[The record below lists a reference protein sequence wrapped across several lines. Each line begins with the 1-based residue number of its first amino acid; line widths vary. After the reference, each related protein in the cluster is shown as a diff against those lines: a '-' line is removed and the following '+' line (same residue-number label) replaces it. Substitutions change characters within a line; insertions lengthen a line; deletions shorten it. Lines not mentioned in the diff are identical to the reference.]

1 MKNVNLKFD
10 FKNIGQAIIKRFSI
24 VLWVVLGF
32 VILAESW
39 VIKSSVDKILTA
51 SDDSQFSN
59 TQLVRVNFDL
69 YDSIEKRL
77 IENQTYLPP
86 EPSTRDPFGIRTD

>member
-1 MKNVNLKFD
+1 MKSINLKFD
-10 FKNIGQAIIKRFSI
+10 FKNIGRVLIKRFSI

-32 VILAESW
+32 VLLAESW

-59 TQLVRVNFDL
+59 AQLVRVNFDL

-86 EPSTRDPFGIRTD
+86 EPSTRDPFGIRPN